1 MLLRKKD
8 LISRGFV
15 KNRNNFL
22 KTTLLELSGAK
33 VYRNYIE
40 TGLRQGWVQVSRG
53 VQVIEGSSYVWRVRC
68 MIEIQGKSTLVH
80 FK

>member
-40 TGLRQGWVQVSRG
+40 NGLKQGWVPV
-53 VQVIEGSSYVWRVRC
+53 
-68 MIEIQGKSTLVH
+68 
-80 FK
+80 